1 MQGHDVEAVL
11 GAWRAAERTLSNL
24 TPGTPEHAEAE
35 VAVEDA
41 KRASPR
47 TGMGIIS

>member
-1 MQGHDVEAVL
+1 MQGHDAEAVL
-11 GAWRAAERTLSNL
+11 AEWRAAERTLSNL
-24 TPGTPEHAEAE
+24 TPRTPAHAEAE

-47 TGMGIIS
+47 NGMEIIS